1 MGETKMGK
9 RRSID
14 HYSTRSV
21 MGLNRMR
28 LNALALN
35 FISFRGP
42 RAEGRLL
49 TALIVVLL
57 MTLLGCQRKTE
68 QALVGQPDGP
78 YRLALSLSPPQPHV
92 GQETSLTY
100 RITDVKT
107 RQPLRDLQVLHE
119 RALHTFIVSRDF
131 QTFTH
136 THHEDFFPLTAQDLA
151 EATFHYPHVF
161 PAAGEYLI
169 AGEFTYKDRSWT
181 KQFTIMVAGE
191 VAQGRPETDLR
202 RKKKF
207 GSYQVSLTTSPDP
220 PVAGH
225 DAELVI
231 HLMRDGM
238 PVTDLG
244 LYLGTEVHMAA
255 WRLDGEH
262 FGHQHT
268 YTPEMAAMMAMM
280 RDHTSDPDHMAKMMV
295 QMMSGPTQQVYIGP
309 ELTVHHVF
317 PTPGIYVLFFECA
330 PGGTPLVADFMVE
343 VAEYSEGADTTVH
356 SIVAPHHSSGFA
368 S

>member
-1 MGETKMGK
+1 ME
-9 RRSID
+9 RRKSVD
-14 HYSTRSV
+14 HVLHVAVTESNRAC
-21 MGLNRMR
+21 LNVF
-28 LNALALN
+28 ASSQHCA
-35 FISFRGP
+35 SFRLLT
-42 RAEGRLL
+42 ADCRLL
-49 TALIVVLL
+49 TALMVALFMI
-57 MTLLGCQRKTE
+57 LLGCQSPTE
-68 QALVGQPDGP
+68 PMLVGQPDGP
-78 YRLALSLSPPQPHV
+78 YRLALSLSPPQLQV
-92 GQETSLTY
+92 GQETVLTY
-100 RITDVKT
+100 RITDVRT

-119 RALHTFIVSRDF
+119 RVLHTFIVGRNF
-131 QTFTH
+131 QTFAH

-151 EATFHYPHVF
+151 EATFRYPHVF

-181 KQFTIMVAGE
+181 KQFTVTVAGTE
-191 VAQGRPETDLR
+191 PQGRPEADLR
-202 RKKKF
+202 RNKKF
-207 GSYQVSLTTSPDP
+207 GPYQVSLTTSPDP
-220 PVAGH
+220 PIAGH

-231 HLMRDGM
+231 RLMRDGL

-244 LYLGTEVHMAA
+244 LYLGTEVHMAV

-295 QMMSGPTQQVYIGP
+295 QMMSGPTQQVYTGP
-309 ELTVHHVF
+309 ELPVHHVF
-317 PTPGIYVLFFECA
+317 PTPGVYVLFFECA

-343 VAEYSEGADTTVH
+343 VTEYSEGADTTVH
-356 SIVAPHHSSGFA
+356 SIVVPQHSAGSA